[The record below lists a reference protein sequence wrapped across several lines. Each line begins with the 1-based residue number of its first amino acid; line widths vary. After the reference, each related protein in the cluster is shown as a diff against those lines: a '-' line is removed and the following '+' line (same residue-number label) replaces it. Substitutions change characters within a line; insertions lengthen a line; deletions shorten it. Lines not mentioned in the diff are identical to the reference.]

1 MKRLAHVLGV
11 VLVTVSTATGCQVI
25 WASITSPSDSISGSS
40 RAIGGSL
47 EGLSTSSG
55 SGSIGGGANLAYQED
70 VRVFTRSFV
79 AAGEREDR
87 FLRDLG
93 RVAEQHGLVHWEAE
107 AGTLFAVG
115 RGLQEAGV
123 AESDLDAFLGRAGL
137 GAERDRAVVH
147 EGFHAA
153 AL

>member
-1 MKRLAHVLGV
+1 MKRLAH
-11 VLVTVSTATGCQVI
+11 LVALILVSASTATGCQVL

-79 AAGEREDR
+79 TAGEREDR

-107 AGTLFAVG
+107 PATLFAVG
-115 RGLQEAGV
+115 TGLHEAGV
-123 AESDLDAFLGRAGL
+123 PESDLDVFLGRAGL
-137 GAERDRAVVH
+137 GAERDRAVVR
-147 EGFHAA
+147 EGFRAA
-153 AL
+153 TL